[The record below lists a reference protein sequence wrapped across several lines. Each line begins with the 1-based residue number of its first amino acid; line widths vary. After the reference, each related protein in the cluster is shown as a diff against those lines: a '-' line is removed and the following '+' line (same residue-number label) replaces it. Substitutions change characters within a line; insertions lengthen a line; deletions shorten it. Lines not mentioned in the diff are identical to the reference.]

1 MRRATGRHD
10 QSASDVYVE
19 HRGVFVPDQSREER
33 WNRANRAIG
42 VVAVFLAPVLLVLV
56 LVAEAAP
63 YWDQPEQSVV
73 VTAAVPDGT
82 VTSGKVTCDASRFT
96 VSGPA
101 GRTGS
106 FRACTDERRIGDQLS
121 ARWRSTT
128 SSQVGV
134 DVLSWPQ
141 VLGIGAL
148 GLFIATAVGVVTSW
162 SERRRRAR
170 LAQPTF
176 RTRRR

>member
-1 MRRATGRHD
+1 MRRATGRHN
-10 QSASDVYVE
+10 QSAGDVYVE
-19 HRGVFVPDQSREER
+19 HRGVFVPDLSREER
-33 WNRANRAIG
+33 WNRANRAIAVL
-42 VVAVFLAPVLLVLV
+42 VVLLMPVFLVLV

-82 VTSGKVTCDASRFT
+82 VTSGKVTCDASRFA
-96 VSGPA
+96 VVGPA
-101 GRTGS
+101 GRPGS
-106 FRACTDERRIGDQLS
+106 FRACTDERRIGDQVT
-121 ARWRSTT
+121 ARWRSAT
-128 SSQVGV
+128 SSEVAV

-148 GLFIATAVGVVTSW
+148 AVVAAAALGVVASW

-170 LAQPTF
+170 LSSPTI
-176 RTRRR
+176 RTRR